1 MVQGCTSDAGKST
14 LVAALCRILHRR
26 GVRVAP
32 FKPQN
37 MALNS
42 AVTVDGGE
50 IGRAQALQA
59 QAAGLAPRIDFNPVL
74 LKPNTDK
81 RAQVI
86 IHGKAIADLDARAY
100 HDYKATAMA
109 AVLESW
115 ARLTAEFDCVI
126 VEGAGSPAEVNLR
139 DRDIANMGF
148 AEAVDIPVI
157 LIGDIDRGGVLAHL
171 SGTLDLLSATERAR
185 TVGLVI
191 NRFRGDIGLLQPG
204 LDWLEKHT
212 GKPVLGTLPYLH
224 GLFLDAEDALAH
236 HSERGGETK
245 LVVAAPVFPR
255 ISNANDLD
263 PLRLHPEIDFR
274 WIGPGQ
280 PLPPCDLIVL
290 PGSKSVQADLQW
302 LRAQGHEA
310 AILRHLR
317 YGGKLIG
324 LCGGFQML
332 GRVLHDPLGIE
343 GQGGPG
349 LGLLDC
355 ETTLGAEKQ
364 LRNVSGWLK
373 VGAGPSQ
380 ADIPPVGGSEPPLRA
395 RGANKVGAGPSQADI
410 PPVTASGDFMGG
422 SEPPLRARGASK
434 VGAGGTAVA
443 GSAASMATAAAM
455 QGYEIHMGV
464 TRGPALDRPA
474 VVLDDGRSD
483 GAISADN
490 QILGSYCHGLF
501 DHPQALAALL
511 AWAGAKDIAA
521 VDLAARREAD
531 LDRLADAVEVAC
543 DARLLQT
550 LLPFPA

>member
-1 MVQGCTSDAGKST
+1 MRALMVQGCTSDAGKSV
-14 LVAALCRILHRR
+14 LVAALCRILRRR

-74 LKPNTDK
+74 LKPNSDK

-86 IHGKAIADLDARAY
+86 IHGKAVADLNARAY
-100 HDYKATAMA
+100 HDYKRVAMA
-109 AVLESW
+109 AVLTSW
-115 ARLTAEFDCVI
+115 SRLTQEFDCVI

-157 LIGDIDRGGVLAHL
+157 LVGDIDRGGVLAHFA
-171 SGTLDLLSATERAR
+171 GTLDCLSASERAR
-185 TVGLVI
+185 VQGLVV
-191 NRFRGDIGLLQPG
+191 NKFRGDIGLLQPG
-204 LDWLEKHT
+204 LDWLEQRT

-236 HSERGGETK
+236 HSEREGETK

-274 WIGPGQ
+274 WVGPGQ
-280 PLPPCDLIVL
+280 PLSPCDLIVL
-290 PGSKSVQADLQW
+290 PGSKSVQADLAW
-302 LRAQGHEA
+302 LREQGHEA
-310 AILRHLR
+310 AIKRHLR

-324 LCGGFQML
+324 LCGGYQML
-332 GRVLHDPLGIE
+332 GRALHDPAGLE
-343 GQGGPG
+343 GKPGSVTG

-355 ETTLGAEKQ
+355 ETTLEAEKQ
-364 LRNVSGWLK
+364 LRNVKGFLK
-373 VGAGPSQ
+373 VGAG
-380 ADIPPVGGSEPPLRA
+380 R
-395 RGANKVGAGPSQADI
+395 
-410 PPVTASGDFMGG
+410 TA
-422 SEPPLRARGASK
+422 P
-434 VGAGGTAVA
+434 
-443 GSAASMATAAAM
+443 M

-464 TRGPALDRPA
+464 TTGAALDRPA
-474 VVLDDGRSD
+474 VRFDDDRTD
-483 GAISADN
+483 GTISADG
-490 QILGSYCHGLF
+490 QILGTYCHGLF
-501 DHPQALAALL
+501 DTPEALVALL
-511 AWAGAKDIAA
+511 AWAGAGDIAP
-521 VDLAARREAD
+521 VDLALRREAD
-531 LDRLADAVEVAC
+531 LDRLADAVEAAL
-543 DARLLQT
+543 DLRGLI
-550 LLPFPA
+550 

>member
-1 MVQGCTSDAGKST
+1 MKTSSLMVQGCTSDAGKST
-14 LVAALCRILHRR
+14 LVAALCRILQRR

-32 FKPQN
+32 FKSQN

-86 IHGKAIADLDARAY
+86 IHGKAVADLDARAY
-100 HDYKATAMA
+100 HDYKTTAMA

-115 ARLTAEFDCVI
+115 GRLTAEFDCVL

-157 LIGDIDRGGVLAHL
+157 LVGDIDRGGVLAHL
-171 SGTLDLLSATERAR
+171 AGTLDLLAPSERAR
-185 TVGLVI
+185 TQALVI
-191 NRFRGDIGLLQPG
+191 NRFRGDIKLLEPG
-204 LDWLEKHT
+204 LDWLAKHT
-212 GKPVLGTLPYLH
+212 AKPVLGTVPYLH

-236 HSERGGETK
+236 HSERGGTTR

-274 WIGPGQ
+274 WVGPGQ

-290 PGSKSVQADLQW
+290 PGSKSVQADLAW
-302 LRAQGHEA
+302 LRAQGHEE
-310 AILRHLR
+310 AIKRHLR
-317 YGGKLIG
+317 YGGKVIG
-324 LCGGFQML
+324 LCGGYQML
-332 GRVLHDPLGIE
+332 GRALHDPAGLE
-343 GQGGPG
+343 GKPGSAPG

-355 ETTLGAEKQ
+355 ETALEAEKQ
-364 LRNVSGWLK
+364 LKNV
-373 VGAGPSQ
+373 AGRLNL
-380 ADIPPVGGSEPPLRA
+380 GS
-395 RGANKVGAGPSQADI
+395 
-410 PPVTASGDFMGG
+410 
-422 SEPPLRARGASK
+422 
-434 VGAGGTAVA
+434 GGTV
-443 GSAASMATAAAM
+443 SM

-474 VVLDDGRSD
+474 VVLDDGRCD
-483 GAISADN
+483 GAISADD

-511 AWAGAKDIAA
+511 AWAGAGDVAA

-531 LDRLADAVEVAC
+531 IDRLADAVEAAF
-543 DARLLQT
+543 DARLLRA
-550 LLPFPA
+550 LLPVLA